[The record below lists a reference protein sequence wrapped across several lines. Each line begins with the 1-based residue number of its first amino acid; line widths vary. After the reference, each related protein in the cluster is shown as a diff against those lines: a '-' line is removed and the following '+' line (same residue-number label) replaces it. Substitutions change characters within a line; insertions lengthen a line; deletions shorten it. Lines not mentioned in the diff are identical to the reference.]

1 MMNFLRLI
9 PHLFLLAITL
19 NGVWS
24 GQALAVGRFV
34 SNMQAGADENVLRR
48 TLPNGLTVVI
58 VPNHFAPVVRTQM
71 IYRVGSAMTTDD
83 FPGTAHA
90 LEHMMFNGTSE
101 VSRSQLSAIS
111 AHLGN
116 VNNASTTDDI
126 TRYYFEAPA
135 ENLNLLLRIEADR
148 MQHLSLTKS
157 DWQRER
163 GAIEQ
168 EVSLNLSKP
177 IARYLVKQ
185 NAYLFAGTPYAHDAL
200 GTRDSFDKTDTARL
214 RRFYETW
221 YQPNNAI
228 LLIVGDVEPKK
239 AFRQVAAHFGKI
251 PSHPLPA
258 RPTFHKH
265 DVTARTIQLQSDYAS
280 GMFVMSFPAPGAA
293 DAAYPVMEVLA
304 DTLNSERGDFAALRA
319 SGEALYAAASYAP
332 RLKGGVLMVY
342 AAFPK
347 GGDPHPL
354 LKKVRHILEDVRLY
368 GVAPSLVAAAKRK
381 SLMDAA
387 ASANS
392 IGGLASNWADALTI
406 DPKASPQMLLDATA
420 RITGADV
427 NALARDVLKP
437 ERALTGIILPS
448 QHSDAPEPAGK
459 VTEQFLPT
467 PQKGTSL
474 PDWASDALSRLKLP
488 KPLPQP
494 EVFHLDNGLTL
505 MVKSEPDSRTI
516 QLIGG
521 VKNIPSLQDPPGKVG
536 LVNLTDQLFL
546 YGSPAHDRVKFAEAL
561 DDLGADADTG
571 LAFSV
576 MALTDKFDA
585 AFHLMA
591 EVERHPAFPIKDFQ
605 IVKQQT
611 IATLPG
617 VINSPDYRLDTGILK
632 KLNPPKDASLREA
645 TPTSVRAIT
654 HEDVVETYRK
664 VFRPDRTTIAVIGNI
679 TAKHAFDLVKSAF
692 GNWKNP
698 DSQTALDYP
707 PRPENKSGE
716 IYVAAPGRTQSDVT
730 LVETIDQGIHNPDR
744 YALEFGNEVLGGGF
758 NARLL
763 QKLRVETGLVYA
775 VGSSFIWSRN
785 RGAFLISYGAD
796 PDKVDEARELAAQ
809 ELNQLCVAPISADT
823 LRTVK
828 ASMLRAIPMSRA
840 SFSSLIEIY
849 LGLHVN
855 GLPLSEQD
863 QEAQAIFDMTP
874 QNVQHAFCAH
884 TSTSRLVTAVLG
896 PEKTVAAPVSEARR
910 RHAGVKGGSKV
921 SQQNQGPHH

>member
-9 PHLFLLAITL
+9 PHFFLLAFTL
-19 NGVWS
+19 NGVWNS
-24 GQALAVGRFV
+24 QALAVGRFV
-34 SNMQAGADENVLRR
+34 SGMQAGAAENVLRR

-71 IYRVGSAMTTDD
+71 IYRVGSAMTTDE

-116 VNNASTTDDI
+116 FNNASTTDDI
-126 TRYYFEAPA
+126 TQYYFEAPA

-185 NAYLFAGTPYAHDAL
+185 NAYLFAGSPYAHDAL

-214 RRFYETW
+214 RHFYETW

-258 RPTFHKH
+258 RPSFHEH
-265 DVTARTIQLQSDYAS
+265 DVTARTIQMQSDYAS
-280 GMFVMSFPAPGAA
+280 GMFVISFPAPGAA
-293 DAAYPVMEVLA
+293 DAAYPVMEVLE
-304 DTLNSERGDFAALRA
+304 DTLNSERGDLAALRA

-342 AAFPK
+342 AAFPQ
-347 GGDPHPL
+347 GGDPQPL
-354 LKKVRHILEDVRLY
+354 LKKVRQILENVRLH
-368 GVAPSLVAAAKRK
+368 GIAPSLVAAAKRK
-381 SLMDAA
+381 SLTDAA
-387 ASANS
+387 AAANS
-392 IGGLASNWADALTI
+392 IGGLASNWADALAI
-406 DPKASPQMLLDATA
+406 DPKATPQTLADAVA
-420 RITGADV
+420 RVTGADV
-427 NALARDVLKP
+427 NALAQKVLKS
-437 ERALTGIILPS
+437 EKALTGIILPS
-448 QHSDAPEPAGK
+448 QHADAPEPAGK
-459 VTEQFLPT
+459 VTEKFLPT
-467 PQKGTSL
+467 PEKGTSL
-474 PDWASDALSRLKLP
+474 PDWANDALSRLKLP

-505 MVKSEPDSRTI
+505 MVKPEPESRTI
-516 QLIGG
+516 QLVGG
-521 VKNIPSLQDPPGKVG
+521 VKNNPFLQDPPGKEG
-536 LVNLTDQLFL
+536 LLNLTDQLFF
-546 YGSPAHDRVKFAEAL
+546 YGSSAHDRVKFAEAL

-571 LAFSV
+571 LTFSV
-576 MALTDKFDA
+576 TALTDKFDA

-591 EVERHPAFPIKDFQ
+591 EVERHPAFRSRDFQ
-605 IVKQQT
+605 TMKQQS

-617 VINSPDYRLDTGILK
+617 VIDSPDYRLDRDILK
-632 KLNPPKDASLREA
+632 KLNPPKDPSLREA
-645 TPTSVRAIT
+645 TPASVRAIT
-654 HEDVVETYRK
+654 REDVIETYRK
-664 VFRPDRTTIAVIGNI
+664 VFRPDRTTIVVIGNI
-679 TAKHAFDLVKSAF
+679 TSKHALDLIKSAF

-698 DSQTALDYP
+698 DSQMALDYP
-707 PRPENKSGE
+707 PRPNNEPGE
-716 IYVAAPGRTQSDVT
+716 IYVADPGRTQSDVT
-730 LVETIDQGIHNPDR
+730 LVENIDQGIRNPDR

-763 QKLRVETGLVYA
+763 QKLRVETGLVYS
-775 VGSSFIWSRN
+775 VGSGFSWARN
-785 RGAFLISYGAD
+785 RGAFTISYGAD
-796 PDKVDEARELAAQ
+796 PDKADKARELAAQ
-809 ELNQLCVAPISADT
+809 ELNQLCAAPISADT

-840 SFSSLIEIY
+840 SFSSLASIY
-849 LGLHVN
+849 LSLKSL
-855 GLPLSEQD
+855 GLPLVEED
-863 QEAQAIFDMTP
+863 RKAQAIFDMTP

-884 TSTSRLVTAVLG
+884 TATSRLVTAILG
-896 PEKTVAAPVSEARR
+896 PEQNAATPVPDAKR
-910 RHAGVKGGSKV
+910 RHADVKGGSKA
-921 SQQNQGPHH
+921 SQ